1 MKIPNPRQN
10 PNNNTDNND
19 EESVDIDSSGPS
31 IASLKNNKLVIIIS
45 SAILITVVIYFFF
58 FRGTGKV
65 SDEKIEEVLP
75 DVNAQIAPNDSGKS
89 VFEFEKSIAKNEVK
103 DPELLKNQE
112 SPDVPSLP
120 ELPKEMIA
128 SQELNLSPSDNDL
141 AKNNPANPL
150 TPILQ
155 PVAPT
160 PAPIVQN
167 PQAVP
172 QAITNP
178 INQVIPKTPEQLA
191 QEQNQALINQQ
202 IIDQQKLASQ
212 NPISNDAQKNE
223 IEQKKLEEKIKLDP
237 RYTPII
243 VFSGGYTSPTQAI
256 GNKENIIQVKKNP
269 ISELKE
275 SETSIDAS
283 YIADSSITIAQGK
296 MISAILETA
305 INTEMPGAVRA
316 VVSRDIFGESGNKIL
331 IPRGSRL
338 YGAYSSSILRGQA
351 RVQIGWTR
359 LIRPDGVSL
368 NINFTV
374 SDQFGRAGIPG
385 DVDNRYSS
393 VISNS
398 LLTSILTVGGV
409 AAAQKLINN
418 NANSTTTV
426 NQNQGITTTTTNA
439 TNQAVYDVTKT
450 ILDTIGQIIT
460 NSIDLNPVIRI
471 PQGTKVTVIVN
482 SDIKIPP
489 VNSR

>member
-10 PNNNTDNND
+10 PNNNADNND
-19 EESVDIDSSGPS
+19 EDSVDIDSSGPS

-58 FRGTGKV
+58 FRGAGKV

-75 DVNAQIAPNDSGKS
+75 DMNAQIAPNDSGKS

-128 SQELNLSPSDNDL
+128 SQDLNLSPSDNDL
-141 AKNNPANPL
+141 SKNNPAIPI
-150 TPILQ
+150 TPVAQI
-155 PVAPT
+155 VAPT

-178 INQVIPKTPEQLA
+178 INQVIPKTPEQIA

-212 NPISNDAQKNE
+212 NPISTDAQKNE

-338 YGAYSSSILRGQA
+338 YGAYSSSILRGQG

-374 SDQFGRAGIPG
+374 SDQFGRAGIAG